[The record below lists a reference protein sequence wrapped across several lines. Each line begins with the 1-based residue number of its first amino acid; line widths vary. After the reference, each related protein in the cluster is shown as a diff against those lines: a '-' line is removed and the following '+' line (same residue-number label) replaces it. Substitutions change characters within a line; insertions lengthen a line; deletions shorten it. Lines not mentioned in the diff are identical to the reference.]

1 MRPAMPML
9 KLCSQCGKLHDFNA
23 GPCQAGRFKKNTK
36 AVQFR
41 NTSRWQRKRK
51 QIRERDKNLCQVCLL
66 DEYDTYRTY
75 TFDNIE
81 VNHIVPIKEDMSKS
95 LDDNNL
101 ISLCSHHHKMADKN
115 LIPRTLLFELT
126 SPNRN
131 LEDIKRRVRQT

>member
-1 MRPAMPML
+1 MPML

-41 NTSRWQRKRK
+41 NTSHWQRKRK

-66 DEYDTYRTY
+66 DEYDTYRIY

-81 VNHIVPIKEDMSKS
+81 VNHIVPIKEDPSKA

-101 ISLCSHHHKMADKN
+101 ISLCSYHHKMADKN
-115 LIPRTLLFELT
+115 LIPKAIMIALT
-126 SPNRN
+126 NPDRDM
-131 LEDIKRRVRQT
+131 EEIKRIIKER